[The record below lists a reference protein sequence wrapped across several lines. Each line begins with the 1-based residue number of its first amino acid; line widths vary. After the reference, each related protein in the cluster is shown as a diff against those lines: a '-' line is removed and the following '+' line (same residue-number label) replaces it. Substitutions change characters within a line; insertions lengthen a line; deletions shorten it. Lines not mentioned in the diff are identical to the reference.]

1 MTTPTIPSDLSG
13 PKEKLEYCRAKA
25 AEVFAAAERA
35 STAEIRRDLMSV
47 GDQWAALAVHYERIA
62 NRDTGETPQDIKAAI
77 GPR

>member
-1 MTTPTIPSDLSG
+1 MTTPTIPNDLSG
-13 PKEKLEYCRAKA
+13 PSEKFEYCRAKA

-35 STAEIRRDLMSV
+35 STAEIRRDLMNV

-62 NRDTGETPQDIKAAI
+62 NREAGEAPQNIKAAI